1 MNGVPVA
8 RILGFEVRLHFTWV
22 FIVAIVTVTVAGR
35 IGSLQPD
42 VAPLVPWAIG
52 LVGSLGF
59 MATVVAHELAHA
71 IVARRDGTPGT
82 IVVVHFIGSPNAV
95 DVVASSPRAEAQ
107 VALAGP
113 LTSAVIGVVLFAA
126 AYALFA
132 VVPALGP
139 LADVLLIIGAL
150 DLILAAVSLVP
161 AFPLDGGRVVRA
173 IGWAWKRD
181 MRAGSRFAGRVGRWV
196 GRVLII
202 VAFASVLAAAQL
214 GNDVVDG
221 IMIGLVGWFLM
232 AYAGSVDRWL
242 MLDRLIEGV
251 QVGEAMEPDFETV
264 TPQLTLDTF
273 AASILD
279 GTVAPVLPVVQ
290 EDAVVGMVGAS
301 QIRAVPKRKWAST
314 RIADVMVAGAAMPIA
329 RLDEELTRVLDQLR
343 VSQLDGLPVLDGS
356 TLRGVVTKRSIA
368 AIVHAR
374 ATARGQVL

>member
-8 RILGFEVRLHFTWV
+8 RILGFEIRLHFSWV
-22 FIVAIVTVTVAGR
+22 FIVAIVTVSVAGR
-35 IGSLQPD
+35 ISSIQPD
-42 VAPLVPWAIG
+42 IAAVLPWAIG
-52 LVGSLGF
+52 VAGSLGF

-71 IVARRDGTPGT
+71 VVARRDGAPGT
-82 IVVVHFIGSPNAV
+82 VVVVHFIGSPNAV
-95 DVVASSPRAEAQ
+95 DVVASSARAEAQ

-113 LTSAVIGVVLFAA
+113 LTSAVIGGLVCVA

-132 VVPALGP
+132 IAPGLGP
-139 LADVLLIIGAL
+139 VADVLLIVGAL
-150 DLILAAVSLVP
+150 DLILGAVSLVP

-181 MRAGSRFAGRVGRWV
+181 MRAGSRIAGVVGRWV
-196 GRVLII
+196 GRALII
-202 VAFASVLAAAQL
+202 FAFAIVLAAAQL
-214 GNDVVDG
+214 GTDIVDG
-221 IMIGLVGWFLM
+221 VMIGLIGWFLM

-251 QVGEAMEPDFETV
+251 RVGEAMEEQLETV

-279 GTVAPVLPVVQ
+279 GTVGPALPVVQ
-290 EDAVVGMVGAS
+290 EDAVVGIVGAS
-301 QIRAVPKRKWAST
+301 QVRAVPKRKWAST
-314 RIADVMVAGAAMPIA
+314 RTSDVMVGRPAMPVA
-329 RLDEELTRVLDQLR
+329 TPDQELTQVLDDLR
-343 VSQLDGLPVLDGS
+343 VSQLDGLPVLDGT

>member
-1 MNGVPVA
+1 VNGVPVA

-22 FIVAIVTVTVAGR
+22 FIVAIVTITVAGR
-35 IGSLQPD
+35 ISSLQPD
-42 VAPLVPWAIG
+42 VAPLLPWAIG
-52 LVGSLGF
+52 LAGSLGF

-71 IVARRDGTPGT
+71 VVARRDGTPGT

-95 DVVASSPRAEAQ
+95 DVVASSARAEAQ

-113 LTSAVIGVVLFAA
+113 AVSAVIGVVVSVA
-126 AYALFA
+126 AYGAFA
-132 VVPALGP
+132 VAPVLGP
-139 LADVLLIIGAL
+139 VADVLLVIGVL
-150 DLILAAVSLVP
+150 DLLLAAVSLVP

-173 IGWAWKRD
+173 IGWAGKRD
-181 MRAGSRFAGRVGRWV
+181 MRAGSRFAGSVGRWV
-196 GRVLII
+196 GRILII
-202 VAFASVLAAAQL
+202 IAFASVLAAAQL

-221 IMIGLVGWFLM
+221 IMIGLIGWFLM

-251 QVGEAMEPDFETV
+251 RVGEAMEPDFETV

-279 GTVAPVLPVVQ
+279 GTVGPALPVVQ
-290 EDAVVGMVGAS
+290 EDAVVGIVGAS
-301 QIRAVPKRKWAST
+301 QVRAVPKRKWAST
-314 RIADVMVAGAAMPIA
+314 RIADVMVGGDAMPVA
-329 RLDEELTRVLDQLR
+329 TPDEELTRVLEHLR
-343 VSQLDGLPVLDGS
+343 VWQLDGLPVLDGS